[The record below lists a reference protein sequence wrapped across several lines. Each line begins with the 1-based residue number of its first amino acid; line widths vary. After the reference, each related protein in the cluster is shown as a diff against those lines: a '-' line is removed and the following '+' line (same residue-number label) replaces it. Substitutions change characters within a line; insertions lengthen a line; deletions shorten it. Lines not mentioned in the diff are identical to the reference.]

1 MHNEQSDT
9 HAMTTEELRK
19 FGWVTGLMI
28 ILFIGV
34 LLPWLADKNILDWQK
49 ITFPI
54 GSVLIAWAF
63 AHPASLTHIYKPWMY
78 LAEKIGW
85 VNTRIIMAIL
95 FYVIIM
101 PIGIIM
107 RVFGHDPMARQFQ
120 SQAQSYRITKEPQP
134 KDHME
139 TPY

>member
-1 MHNEQSDT
+1 MHQDT
-9 HAMTTEELRK
+9 SHSHTMSAAELRK
-19 FGWVTGLMI
+19 FGWVTGLLV
-28 ILFIGV
+28 ILFVGV
-34 LLPWLADKNILDWQK
+34 LLPWLADKNILSWQK
-49 ITFPI
+49 ITLPI

-63 AHPASLTHIYKPWMY
+63 AHPGSLIYVYKPWM
-78 LAEKIGW
+78 AFADKIGW

-101 PIGIIM
+101 PIGVIM
-107 RVFGHDPMARQFQ
+107 RLFGKDPMARKFET
-120 SQAQSYRITKEPQP
+120 QAQSYRITKEPQP

>member
-1 MHNEQSDT
+1 MHDHKPHIMST
-9 HAMTTEELRK
+9 AELRK
-19 FGWVTGLMI
+19 FGWVTGLLI

-34 LLPWLADKNILDWQK
+34 LLPWLADKSILAWQE
-49 ITFPI
+49 ITLPI
-54 GSVLIAWAF
+54 GAVLILWSF
-63 AHPASLTHIYKPWMY
+63 IHPASLTHVYKPWMY

-85 VNTRIIMAIL
+85 VNTRIIMALL

-101 PIGIIM
+101 PIGVVM
-107 RVFGHDPMARQFQ
+107 RLFGHDPMARKFETQM
-120 SQAQSYRITKEPQP
+120 QSYRITKAPQP